1 MYSFDVDKGVFSTHF
16 DIIIVNMISQSFW
29 YPWGNCYASKQQVCS
44 HVSCCQVL
52 VFASLWFHSFF
63 YIYME
68 KGKIVYNFKKTFQTE
83 KAFPNIQSLSA
94 RQVKEAWVYNE
105 ETCDTSIS
113 KNHHFIL
120 NNFLF
125 SYWCLCPSCSW
136 WGCVFFPEVVS
147 VSQGE
152 NNSNQMQNISL
163 RSSAMHK

>member
-16 DIIIVNMISQSFW
+16 GIIIVNMISQSFW

-113 KNHHFIL
+113 KTIISSWII
-120 NNFLF
+120 F
-125 SYWCLCPSCSW
+125 SSPTDAYVHLVP
-136 WGCVFFPEVVS
+136 GEDVYF
-147 VSQGE
+147 SQ
-152 NNSNQMQNISL
+152 
-163 RSSAMHK
+163 R